1 MIKTSDY
8 DNLRYAGQVNGQ
20 ILAAMRDALRPG
32 MRTCELDEIAQQMH
46 RDAGCEPPFLGY
58 PAGGEHPY
66 PATINVSVNEELVHG
81 IPGERV
87 IRDGD
92 VVTLDCGTQYN
103 GLIADSAITVTVGEG
118 EVPPEVRQLID
129 GTKTALDIATK
140 IAGPGRHVGD
150 VAFAIQSVLYKYGIT
165 IPPQFGGHGVGYSLH
180 ESPHMPN
187 WGTPGKGPKLR
198 VGMALAIEPMGMLGK
213 QETRLLDDHWTVV
226 SIDGSICSHF
236 EHTVLITDSGAE
248 ILTPVP
254 QTETEVQTEVT
265 LDG

>member
-1 MIKTSDY
+1 MIRTSDY
-8 DNLRYAGQVNGQ
+8 DNLRYAGQINGQ
-20 ILAAMRDALRPG
+20 ILAALRDALRPG
-32 MRTCELDEIAQQMH
+32 IRTIELDEIAQQMQ
-46 RDAGCEPPFLGY
+46 RDAGAEAPFLGY

-81 IPGERV
+81 IPGQRV
-87 IRDGD
+87 IREDD

-103 GLIADSAITVTVGEG
+103 GLIADSAITVAVGE
-118 EVPPEVRQLID
+118 VSSQVRQLIE
-129 GTKTALDIATK
+129 GTETALDIATK
-140 IAGPGRHVGD
+140 IAGPGRYVGD
-150 VAFAIQSVLYKYGIT
+150 VAFAIQSVLYKYAVT

-187 WGTPGKGPKLR
+187 WGTPGKGPMLR
-198 VGMALAIEPMGMLGK
+198 VGMALAIEPMGMLGR

-226 SIDGSICSHF
+226 SNDGSICSHF
-236 EHTVLITDSGAE
+236 EHTVLITENGAE

-254 QTETEVQTEVT
+254 QTEVT